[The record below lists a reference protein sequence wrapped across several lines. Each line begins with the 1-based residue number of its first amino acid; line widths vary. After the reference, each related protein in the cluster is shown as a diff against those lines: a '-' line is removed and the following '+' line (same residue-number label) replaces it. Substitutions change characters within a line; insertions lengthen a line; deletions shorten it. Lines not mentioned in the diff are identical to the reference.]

1 MKKLFVLFIVLCSS
15 LCLVACKNK
24 INAIKINEDSV
35 PEIININEL
44 DSELAKIKLEVISDN
59 NEINLVSFE
68 RSMFQD
74 SDYNKLKNPGT
85 HTIEISYEGFKTTL
99 TIIVEDPNAYS
110 VKVVYPNGNPV
121 EGGVTV
127 QWCTGSTCLLPVAVD
142 SQGTAYNSID
152 DAEYYIHIDGI
163 PAGYTYDPNAYTAN
177 KNNKKVTIDLI
188 SVNSTTG
195 EGTINNPI
203 VVSEGAKPKD
213 GNVVIKK
220 IVADSAD
227 TIRLGGIGDQLA
239 SQLEVLLG
247 GKEVR
252 ATNIGHTQRGGET
265 CQYDRSLCT
274 KLGSL
279 AVDALFEGKSGEM
292 VTIYNAVPQTVSL
305 EKVLGSGATGETSK
319 GGSHNVDPNG
329 FVVRVARNTG
339 ISFGD

>member
-1 MKKLFVLFIVLCSS
+1 MKKLFVLFIILCSS

-59 NEINLVSFE
+59 KEINLVSFE
-68 RSMFQD
+68 RSMLQD

-85 HTIEISYEGFKTTL
+85 HTIEISYEGFNTTL

-142 SQGTAYNSID
+142 NQGTAYNSID
-152 DAEYYIHIDGI
+152 DAEYYIHIDGL

-188 SVNSTTG
+188 NVNSTTG
-195 EGTINNPI
+195 EGTVSNPI
-203 VVSEGAKPKD
+203 VVSEGAFVVNYDGAGQSNMKYYTFTPSVAGTYSIKSLAMD
-213 GNVVIKK
+213 KLALIEIDPYIGFLGTETDMSKIDISGNVDSKVNINFNHTFTAEAGVTYTFIVFVSSATKFPAQFNIVI
-220 IVADSAD
+220 
-227 TIRLGGIGDQLA
+227 
-239 SQLEVLLG
+239 
-247 GKEVR
+247 
-252 ATNIGHTQRGGET
+252 
-265 CQYDRSLCT
+265 
-274 KLGSL
+274 
-279 AVDALFEGKSGEM
+279 
-292 VTIYNAVPQTVSL
+292 
-305 EKVLGSGATGETSK
+305 SK
-319 GGSHNVDPNG
+319 
-329 FVVRVARNTG
+329 
-339 ISFGD
+339 

>member
-203 VVSEGAKPKD
+203 VVSEGAFEVNYAGAGQANMKYYTFTPEVSGTYSIKSLAMD
-213 GNVVIKK
+213 KLALNEIDPYIGFLGTETDMSKIDISGNVDSKVNINFNHKFNAEAGVTYTFIVFVSSATKFPAQFNIVI
-220 IVADSAD
+220 
-227 TIRLGGIGDQLA
+227 
-239 SQLEVLLG
+239 
-247 GKEVR
+247 
-252 ATNIGHTQRGGET
+252 
-265 CQYDRSLCT
+265 T
-274 KLGSL
+274 K
-279 AVDALFEGKSGEM
+279 
-292 VTIYNAVPQTVSL
+292 
-305 EKVLGSGATGETSK
+305 
-319 GGSHNVDPNG
+319 
-329 FVVRVARNTG
+329 
-339 ISFGD
+339 

>member
-1 MKKLFVLFIVLCSS
+1 
-15 LCLVACKNK
+15 
-24 INAIKINEDSV
+24 
-35 PEIININEL
+35 
-44 DSELAKIKLEVISDN
+44 
-59 NEINLVSFE
+59 
-68 RSMFQD
+68 MFQD

-203 VVSEGAKPKD
+203 VVSEGAFEVNYAGAGQANMKYYTFTPEVSGTYSIKSLAMD
-213 GNVVIKK
+213 KLALNEIDPYIGFLGTETDMSKIDISGNVDSKVNINFNHKFNAEAGVTYTFIVFVSSATKFPAQFNIVI
-220 IVADSAD
+220 
-227 TIRLGGIGDQLA
+227 
-239 SQLEVLLG
+239 
-247 GKEVR
+247 
-252 ATNIGHTQRGGET
+252 
-265 CQYDRSLCT
+265 T
-274 KLGSL
+274 K
-279 AVDALFEGKSGEM
+279 
-292 VTIYNAVPQTVSL
+292 
-305 EKVLGSGATGETSK
+305 
-319 GGSHNVDPNG
+319 
-329 FVVRVARNTG
+329 
-339 ISFGD
+339 

>member
-203 VVSEGAKPKD
+203 VVSEGAFEVNYAGAGQANMKYYTFTPEVSGTYSIKSLAMD
-213 GNVVIKK
+213 KLALNEIDPYIGFLGTETDMSKIDISGNVDSKVNINFNHKFIAEAGVTYTFIVFVSSATKFPAQFNIVI
-220 IVADSAD
+220 
-227 TIRLGGIGDQLA
+227 
-239 SQLEVLLG
+239 
-247 GKEVR
+247 
-252 ATNIGHTQRGGET
+252 
-265 CQYDRSLCT
+265 T
-274 KLGSL
+274 K
-279 AVDALFEGKSGEM
+279 
-292 VTIYNAVPQTVSL
+292 
-305 EKVLGSGATGETSK
+305 
-319 GGSHNVDPNG
+319 
-329 FVVRVARNTG
+329 
-339 ISFGD
+339 